1 VSEPLFP
8 LWQVDRREYDAVC
21 AYLGITPR
29 DHIYDA
35 LATHLAEAPFRVAAP
50 EGLFGR
56 LAGRRLTP
64 WTIARLDLATRL
76 FAPAHPMRYVLNG
89 TIALHEV
96 DGDGYPELAAAPTGW
111 RAYASM
117 LEWGLGLVLNL
128 ALTLPWLAW
137 QGVLHL
143 LRAPFGAARNNLRGE
158 RVLITG
164 VGRGLGRDLMLHCL
178 ERGADVVGVVRD
190 GASFERLRAELP
202 AHAPLTL
209 VVADLA
215 TPGALT
221 EALEAAKLERDTFS
235 IVIASA
241 GVKHDGRTVASLASV
256 RDTLQ
261 VNVLAPVELVERLVS
276 PSDADGGA
284 HAPRA
289 ETTAIVLVSS
299 MGRWHGMHHSGGYNA
314 SKAALS
320 IWGESF
326 DMEARGASRRR
337 FTVTIVEPGMFAS
350 GMTKPTGVGRFLMAP
365 RSRVAAT
372 IVSGA
377 LAGRSAIRPPFWF
390 ALLTWAVC
398 LAGRDFRFRILAR
411 ARPREGRH

>member
-1 VSEPLFP
+1 MFP

-76 FAPAHPMRYVLNG
+76 FAPGHPIRHVLNG

-117 LEWGLGLVLNL
+117 LKWGLGLVLNL

-143 LRAPFGAARNNLRGE
+143 LRAPFGAVRNNLRGE

-190 GASFERLRAELP
+190 RASFERLRSELP
-202 AHAPLTL
+202 ARAPLTL

-221 EALEAAKLERDTFS
+221 EALEAAKLARDTFS

-241 GVKHDGRTVASLASV
+241 GVKHDGRSVDVAGERPRHASGQRSRAGGTRRVARLTARTPTVA
-256 RDTLQ
+256 
-261 VNVLAPVELVERLVS
+261 
-276 PSDADGGA
+276 
-284 HAPRA
+284 
-289 ETTAIVLVSS
+289 
-299 MGRWHGMHHSGGYNA
+299 
-314 SKAALS
+314 
-320 IWGESF
+320 
-326 DMEARGASRRR
+326 
-337 FTVTIVEPGMFAS
+337 
-350 GMTKPTGVGRFLMAP
+350 
-365 RSRVAAT
+365 
-372 IVSGA
+372 
-377 LAGRSAIRPPFWF
+377 
-390 ALLTWAVC
+390 LT
-398 LAGRDFRFRILAR
+398 AR
-411 ARPREGRH
+411 ARKRRPSYWFRAWAAGTECTTPAATMRRRRR

>member
-1 VSEPLFP
+1 VTEPLFP

-35 LATHLAEAPFRVAAP
+35 LATHLVEAPFRFAAP
-50 EGLFGR
+50 EGLFAR
-56 LAGRRLTP
+56 LAERALTP

-76 FAPAHPMRYVLNG
+76 FSPGHPIRHVLNG

-117 LEWGLGLVLNL
+117 LKWGLGLVLNL
-128 ALTLPWLAW
+128 AATLPWLAW

-143 LRAPFGAARNNLRGE
+143 LRAPFCAVRNNLRGE

-190 GASFERLRAELP
+190 RASFERLRDELP
-202 AHAPLTL
+202 ARAPLTL

-241 GVKHDGRTVASLASV
+241 GVKHDGRSVTSLASV

-261 VNVLAPVELVERLVS
+261 VNVLAPVELIEWLVS
-276 PSDADGGA
+276 PRDTDGDARG
-284 HAPRA
+284 PRA
-289 ETTAIVLVSS
+289 ETTALVLVSS
-299 MGRWHGMHHSGGYNA
+299 MGRGHGMHHSGGYHA
-314 SKAALS
+314 SRAALS

-350 GMTKPTGVGRFLMAP
+350 GMTKAAGLGRFLLAP

-377 LAGRSAIRPPFWF
+377 LAGRNAIRPPFWF

-398 LAGRDFRFRILAR
+398 LVGRDFRYRILAR
-411 ARPREGRH
+411 ARPRESR